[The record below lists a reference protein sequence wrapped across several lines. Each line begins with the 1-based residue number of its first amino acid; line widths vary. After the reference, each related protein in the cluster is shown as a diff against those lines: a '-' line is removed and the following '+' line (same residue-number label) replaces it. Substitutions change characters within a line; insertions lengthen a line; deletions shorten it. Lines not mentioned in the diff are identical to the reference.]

1 VEGPTGCKGN
11 ASGSRVCRSVLAASG
26 DDVGVPVTAEG
37 RRGTRPARP
46 GDGQAGTTR
55 GPGLRPAGPPRG
67 QVPTGGC
74 GPRRD
79 GVAVGRRRPVQ
90 YTKTMQRTIAKVG
103 FWAALVAFVGAV
115 GYIVSAF
122 LQILNVVGPLQDGII
137 GFGSSLI
144 IATPFLLAMLA
155 LHYTVT
161 EEKKFWTH
169 AAVVFAAI
177 YTTYCTLNYVVQLT
191 TVIPGGY
198 FWTFE
203 NQQGTAG
210 PLSLLNQTPHSLFW
224 DIDALGYI
232 FLSLATLFAFPVFEK
247 RGFQRWIRLFFLA
260 NGLDIPLSAIVYFY
274 PGFSVPQLLLGLPWG
289 ILVPGCLLLLA
300 LFFRRELHKD

>member
-1 VEGPTGCKGN
+1 MAAGSVAQFWLQAVPTS
-11 ASGSRVCRSVLAASG
+11 ACRSRPKAVAELAPH
-26 DDVGVPVTAEG
+26 VRVTGKPEPHEVQAF
-37 RRGTRPARP
+37 ARLV
-46 GDGQAGTTR
+46 R
-55 GPGLRPAGPPRG
+55 RG

-122 LQILNVVGPLQDGII
+122 LQILNVVGPLQDGVI

-169 AAVVFAAI
+169 AAVVFAVI

-191 TVIPGGY
+191 TVIPAGY

-203 NQQGTAG
+203 NQQGTVG

-300 LFFRRELHKD
+300 LFFKRELHRD